1 MEPQDIGHA
10 GLQGWRKIVAEKTA
24 APVSSRTPLD
34 EDQWRA
40 LVGATF
46 LVLSVMYVINAVKAI
61 VDEA

>member
-1 MEPQDIGHA
+1 MEPRDIGHA
-10 GLQGWRKIVAEKTA
+10 GLQGWRKVVADKSA
-24 APVSSRTPLD
+24 ATVSEHTPLD

-46 LVLSVMYVINAVKAI
+46 LVLSVLYVINAVKAI